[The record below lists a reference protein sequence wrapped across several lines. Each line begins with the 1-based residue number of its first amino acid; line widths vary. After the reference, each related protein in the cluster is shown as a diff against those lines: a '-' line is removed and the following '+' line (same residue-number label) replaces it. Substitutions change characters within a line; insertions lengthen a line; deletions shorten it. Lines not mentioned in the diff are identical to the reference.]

1 MSSLFY
7 IQKWSYWI
15 GDAEAFAAGE
25 GLTAP
30 AGGELNLPEVPA
42 MVRRRMSRLSRM
54 ALRVAFDV
62 AAGQQWPS
70 VFASRHGEL
79 HRTMELFAQ
88 LCQREPLSP
97 MGFAQSVHNT
107 ASGLYA
113 IVAANT
119 QPSTLISAGPTTLM
133 MALLEALALS
143 RDLATPVLLV
153 QADEP
158 LPAAYRPFVDEQEL
172 DLALALVVSS
182 QPLTCGERWQLSQ
195 QPAQPTAELPR
206 SLLWQLA
213 AGLASGRDQ
222 FSCQHG
228 GQRWEWQRG

>member
-1 MSSLFY
+1 MSSTFY
-7 IQKWSYWI
+7 IQKSSYWI
-15 GDAEAFAAGE
+15 SDSEALGAVMPSAIAAE
-25 GLTAP
+25 LQ
-30 AGGELNLPEVPA
+30 LPEVPV

-62 AAGQQWPS
+62 AAGQQLPS

-119 QPSTLISAGPTTLM
+119 QPCTLISAGPTTLM

-143 RDLATPVLLV
+143 RDLASPVLLV
-153 QADEP
+153 QADEQ
-158 LPAAYRPFVDEQEL
+158 LPAAYQPFVDEQEL

-182 QPLTCGERWQLSQ
+182 QPLDAGERWQLQQ

-222 FSCQHG
+222 FSCQHS

>member
-1 MSSLFY
+1 
-7 IQKWSYWI
+7 
-15 GDAEAFAAGE
+15 
-25 GLTAP
+25 
-30 AGGELNLPEVPA
+30 

-62 AAGQQWPS
+62 AAGQPLPS

-79 HRTMELFAQ
+79 NRTMELFAQ

-119 QPSTLISAGPTTLM
+119 QPSTLVSAGPSTLM

-143 RDLATPVLLV
+143 RDLASPVLLV
-153 QADEP
+153 QADER
-158 LPAAYRPFVDEQEL
+158 LPAAYHPFVDEQEL
-172 DLALALVVSS
+172 DLALALLVSS
-182 QPLTCGERWQLSQ
+182 QPLPSGERWQLRQ
-195 QPAQPTAELPR
+195 QPVQPTAELPR

-222 FSCQHG
+222 FVCQHG

>member
-1 MSSLFY
+1 
-7 IQKWSYWI
+7 
-15 GDAEAFAAGE
+15 
-25 GLTAP
+25 
-30 AGGELNLPEVPA
+30 
-42 MVRRRMSRLSRM
+42 M

-62 AAGQQWPS
+62 ATGQPLPS

-79 HRTMELFAQ
+79 NRTMELFAQ

-97 MGFAQSVHNT
+97 AGFSQSVHNT

-143 RDLATPVLLV
+143 RDLASPVLLV
-153 QADEP
+153 QADER
-158 LPAAYRPFVDEQEL
+158 LPAAYQPFVDEQEL

-182 QPLTCGERWQLSQ
+182 QPLAAGERWQLSQ
-195 QPAQPTAELPR
+195 QPGQADAPLPR

-213 AGLASGRDQ
+213 AGLASGGDQ

-228 GQRWEWQRG
+228 GQRWQWQRG